1 MARCCRR
8 CRTRKCIGPEPG
20 AGGGWRPHRRTLIV
34 FGVLA
39 LLAIGAFA
47 VVKRSADH
55 QASAERARAADQA
68 VGSIRAQLAATRA
81 DVRGVVGVFSTART
95 IDDFAQFAEP
105 ALANPALDAVSW
117 APRVTAP
124 MRSAFESER
133 GFTISEQAGDGVRT
147 AAERATY
154 YPTTFVAPTTADAR
168 AIGLDLAADP
178 AVADAVKAAIAGGTG
193 RVTNRHGRRR
203 WCRAAGRARLPAR
216 RGADDAGRARRR
228 PDRHRDRHHAAR
240 RS

>member
-1 MARCCRR
+1 MLPALPDQEEH
-8 CRTRKCIGPEPG
+8 GPEPAAG
-20 AGGGWRPHRRTLIV
+20 AGWRPHRRTLIV

-147 AAERATY
+147 
-154 YPTTFVAPTTADAR
+154 
-168 AIGLDLAADP
+168 
-178 AVADAVKAAIAGGTG
+178 
-193 RVTNRHGRRR
+193 RRR
-203 WCRAAGRARLPAR
+203 ARHLLPHHL
-216 RGADDAGRARRR
+216 RR
-228 PDRHRDRHHAAR
+228 PDHGERPRDRPRPGRRSRRRRRRQGGDRGRHRDVSPRRPGPAPAVPCWWSSPPSSAAR
-240 RS
+240 P